1 MRRATPAVRSVVGCL
16 ALCAA
21 LRSPTGFVTGA
32 IIDEKGAP
40 IPDATIALQGGKQRV
55 ASARDGS
62 FSFKNLPLGSQVIDV
77 NAVGYVPTSVVVTPL
92 PRGSRVQD
100 VVLAR
105 LPAGADADAWL
116 ASVGFTRRRTTD
128 DGVFLTAADF
138 TKLEARY
145 VADLQPRLPLL
156 VERPTS
162 YGPLLAA
169 GYRNVSTWIRYV
181 VDGELGWW
189 LTVRNF
195 NTDLP
200 ISNIIGVEYYVYPH
214 VPPEFAITTHQMTWP
229 RSVVI
234 VIWTKELGT
243 GDPPALSRDR

>member
-1 MRRATPAVRSVVGCL
+1 MRRATPALRCVVGCL
-16 ALCAA
+16 VLCATA
-21 LRSPTGFVTGA
+21 VRAHRTGFVTGA
-32 IIDEKGAP
+32 IIDEEGAP
-40 IPDATIALQGGKQRV
+40 ISDATIALHGGRQRV
-55 ASARDGS
+55 AAARDGS

-77 NAVGYVPTSVVVTPL
+77 NAIGYLPTSVVVTPL
-92 PRGSRVQD
+92 PRGSRVKD

-116 ASVGFTRRRTTD
+116 ASVGFTRRRATD

-138 TKLEARY
+138 TKLDARY

-156 VERPTS
+156 VERQTS

-169 GYRNVSTWIRYV
+169 GIKYV

-189 LTVRNF
+189 LNVRNF

-200 ISNIIGVEYYVYPH
+200 ISNIIGIEYYQYPH
-214 VPPEFAITTHQMTWP
+214 VPPEFALKTHQMTWP
-229 RSVVI
+229 WSVVI

-243 GDPPALSRDR
+243 RG

>member
-1 MRRATPAVRSVVGCL
+1 
-16 ALCAA
+16 
-21 LRSPTGFVTGA
+21 VTGA
-32 IIDEKGAP
+32 IIDENGAP

-55 ASARDGS
+55 AAAKDGS
-62 FSFKNLPLGSQVIDV
+62 FSFKDLPLGSQVIDV
-77 NAVGYVPTSVVVTPL
+77 NAIGYVPTSVVVTPL
-92 PRGSRVQD
+92 PRGSRVKD

-116 ASVGFTRRRTTD
+116 ASVGFTRRRATD

-162 YGPLLAA
+162 YGPLLAPSPPA
-169 GYRNVSTWIRYV
+169 IRYV
-181 VDGELGWW
+181 VDGEPGWW
-189 LTVRNF
+189 LNVRNF
-195 NTDLP
+195 NADLP
-200 ISNIIGVEYYVYPH
+200 ISNIIGVEYYQYPH
-214 VPPEFAITTHQMTWP
+214 VPSEFATKTHQMTWP
-229 RSVVI
+229 WSVVI

-243 GDPPALSRDR
+243 